1 MNGKSNLV
9 SPALA
14 LTPTKWSDQKKRT
27 AAEPDTP
34 EHQVMPMNIARD
46 KIGKRR

>member
-14 LTPTKWSDQKKRT
+14 LTPTNWSDQKK
-27 AAEPDTP
+27 EPRLNQIRLNT
-34 EHQVMPMNIARD
+34 R
-46 KIGKRR
+46 